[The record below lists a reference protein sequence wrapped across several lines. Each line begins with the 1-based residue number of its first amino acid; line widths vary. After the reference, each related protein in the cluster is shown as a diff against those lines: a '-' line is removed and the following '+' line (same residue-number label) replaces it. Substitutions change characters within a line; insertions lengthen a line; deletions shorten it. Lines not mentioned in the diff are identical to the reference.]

1 MIDVVIRY
9 NSDEKL
15 FKVYEPTTD
24 TLLITSSLGETFIKL
39 NEFLQS
45 QGLITTDILGT
56 QDITY
61 HIDSMTFL
69 ALVESNAGLIK
80 QLNNSPSGFMIS
92 SQRFGMS
99 NTMSTA
105 PKTQGQNNGLQG
117 KGNNNYYDG
126 KKKRGKT
133 ERGSS
138 GFFSNSSFRGSYK
151 KFGGQ

>member
-1 MIDVVIRY
+1 MIEIVINY
-9 NSDEKL
+9 NKDRREFNL
-15 FKVYEPTTD
+15 YEPTTD

-45 QGLITTDILGT
+45 QGMITTDILGST
-56 QDITY
+56 DIMY
-61 HIDSMTFL
+61 HIDSLTFL

-80 QLNNSPSGFMIS
+80 QLNNAPSGFMIS

-99 NTMSTA
+99 NTMSTS
-105 PKTQGQNNGLQG
+105 PKQQAQGLQQG
-117 KGNNNYYDG
+117 KGNSNYYDG